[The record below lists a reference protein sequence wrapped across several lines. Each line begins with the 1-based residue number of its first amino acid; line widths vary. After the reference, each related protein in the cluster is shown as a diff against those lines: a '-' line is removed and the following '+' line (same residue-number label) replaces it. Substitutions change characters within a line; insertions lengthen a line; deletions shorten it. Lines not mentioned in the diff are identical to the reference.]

1 MRELHR
7 TKVEQAIR
15 RGLEFMYRAACEPD
29 YFDTYGHDFL
39 FCFHAIASTSKDDWL
54 RKLAR
59 KMGRERARAWR
70 REHAEVAEDVD
81 ADDVVHLVFGGDAA
95 DRLGVRDPSF
105 KPQVRRAAARFNARD
120 YFNFDTANEA
130 PPADVPETCEC
141 GAFNKP
147 GRDRCRRCRQP
158 LGRLGPYGVW
168 MDALIRTYI
177 GERYG
182 VRLGASYADAI
193 KWLPA
198 MRPYRGYE
206 GGRNTDYY
214 WTVYAVTHVVYTLN
228 DYSVYNLSP
237 RWLPQEFDYLKE
249 NVRQAIALEDPETVG
264 ELLDTLKSFGLKS
277 SHPLVREG
285 ASYILSQQN
294 PDGSWGNTEEEDIYR
309 RYHPTFTAVDGLRE
323 YAWRGEGLRFPKLKP
338 RLLEWAR
345 QT

>member
-1 MRELHR
+1 MPDSQKV
-7 TKVEQAIR
+7 KVERAIR
-15 RGLEFMYRAACEPD
+15 RGLEFMYRSACDPD
-29 YFDTYGHDFL
+29 YFETYGHDFL

-54 RKLAR
+54 KKLAR
-59 KMGRERARAWR
+59 AMGRERARAWR
-70 REHAEVAEDVD
+70 REHSEVAADVD
-81 ADDVVHLVFGGDAA
+81 ADDVFQLACGGDAA
-95 DRLGVRDPSF
+95 DRLGVRDPAF
-105 KPQVRRAAARFNARD
+105 KPQVRRAAARFTSRD
-120 YFNFDTANEA
+120 YFCFDTTNEA
-130 PPADVPETCEC
+130 PPDDVPENCEC
-141 GAFNKP
+141 GANNRR
-147 GRDRCRRCRQP
+147 GRTVCRRCRQP
-158 LGRLGPYGVW
+158 LGRLGRYGVW

-182 VRLGASYADAI
+182 VTLGAPYADALQ
-193 KWLPA
+193 WLPT

-206 GGRNTDYY
+206 NGDNPDYY

-237 RWLPQEFDYLKE
+237 RWLPQEFDYLRE
-249 NVRQAIALEDPETVG
+249 NVKVNIELGDPETVG

-277 SHPLVREG
+277 THPLVREG
-285 ASYILSQQN
+285 VNYILSQQN
-294 PDGSWGNTEEEDIYR
+294 PDGSWGETEEEDIYR